1 MKTLRSKLAV
11 LALAASV
18 AFVPVPA
25 FADDHEE
32 VRKDFFIIIGSV
44 AALIVLL
51 GVIEYATSDDSAVDD
66 SLSAIPDNAETP
78 SSLGSFRLSDRV
90 QSRLPRVKTE
100 AETFDL
106 SAPAIRDL
114 SRIPAKMLAAVN
126 NSPLA
131 QSGWSLRPSMSQLR
145 DTSETKFLFRV
156 EREF

>member
-11 LALAASV
+11 LVLAASV
-18 AFVPVPA
+18 AFVPAPA
-25 FADDHEE
+25 FAEGGDVTGKEFLI
-32 VRKDFFIIIGSV
+32 VFGSV
-44 AALIVLL
+44 VVLIGVIALI
-51 GVIEYATSDDSAVDD
+51 GHATSAVDD

-90 QSRLPRVKTE
+90 QSGLPRVKTE

-114 SRIPAKMLAAVN
+114 SRIPAKMLATVN